1 MDEGHEANC
10 LVASSRFRCNH
21 HCERRKRGARQ
32 FVVLE
37 CAKRGRIGRGGLGA
51 GTTTP
56 LVVPCLHVPVFV
68 ILALYFDVRLL
79 AIFFVPQINIGF
91 SVFSLMLLVVN
102 LWKTRSD
109 AYLRLVLPRHSSPL
123 DPAPLSHP
131 SLLTYFL
138 FSPP

>member
-1 MDEGHEANC
+1 MKQTVLLRQAAFVAIITVSAGNAMRVSLSSLNVRSLAELSAAD
-10 LVASSRFRCNH
+10 LVQVRRYPLWVVAFTPSS
-21 HCERRKRGARQ
+21 
-32 FVVLE
+32 
-37 CAKRGRIGRGGLGA
+37 
-51 GTTTP
+51 
-56 LVVPCLHVPVFV
+56 FV